1 MPHPAAQQKTDM
13 SERSLNWLK
22 FGGLVSLAF
31 VLGLLFAG
39 LLDLPHSSLAQ
50 DGRTGTNGVPA
61 LQTQARSVGNNPS
74 LAPLV
79 TLSDAF
85 ATVAEAV
92 RPSVVYITSR
102 RTEKEPERRVPPG
115 FEQFFPRNQRGG
127 PQIEEGSGSGFVVTP
142 DGYILTNTHV
152 VEGADRVTVQL
163 LDHREFIAKVVGTD
177 PLTDV
182 AVVKIEANGLTA
194 AQLGESHRARVGEWV
209 LAVGN
214 PLGANFTFTVTSG
227 IISAKGRGQLQLPNR
242 VRTSIQDFIQTDAAI
257 NPGNSG
263 GPLLNVRGEVIGIN
277 SAIASTTGYY
287 TGYGFAIPI
296 DLARQVMTQLITTGK
311 VQRAVLGIE
320 VTDVSAED
328 AQYAGLNE
336 IRGVIVQR
344 FTGDSPAKRAGLETG
359 DIIVNIDGTPIE
371 YVAQLQQV
379 VGFRKPGE
387 TVKVEVARKGGQK
400 KTLNVRLIAAET
412 QTQVAENDQQPEQAK
427 PENAGTSIQGLGI
440 TVEPVNSEWID
451 QLDLNPNFKGLIVR
465 DVASD
470 GPADGK
476 LYGVDSRA
484 PDIITAVEGQP
495 VRSESDLRAALRN
508 GSSGIV
514 SLEVF
519 NPAVDSGNGSNR
531 RVVRIRLAR

>member
-102 RTEKEPERRVPPG
+102 RTEKETERRVPPG

-296 DLARQVMTQLITTGK
+296 DLARQVMTQLISTGK
-311 VQRAVLGIE
+311 VQRAVLGVE
-320 VTDVSAED
+320 VTDAGAED
-328 AQYAGLNE
+328 AAYVGLNE
-336 IRGVIVQR
+336 IKGVTVQR

-359 DIIVNIDGTPIE
+359 DIIVAIDGAPVE
-371 YVAQLQQV
+371 YTAQLQQV

-387 TVKVEVARKGGQK
+387 TVKVEVARKGGQR
-400 KTLNVRLIAAET
+400 KTFNVRLVAAEA
-412 QTQVAENDQQPEQAK
+412 QTEVAENSETPEPAK
-427 PENAGTSIQGLGI
+427 VEKAGTTFDNIGV
-440 TVEPVNSEWID
+440 TVEPVTAEWIE
-451 QLDLNPNFKGLIVR
+451 QLDLNPNFKGLVVR
-465 DVASD
+465 EVAPD

-476 LYGVDSRA
+476 LQGMDTRS

-495 VRSESDLRAALRN
+495 VKTEADLRAALRG
-508 GSSGIV
+508 GSGGVV
-514 SLEVF
+514 SLEVY
-519 NPAVDSGNGSNR
+519 NPADQTQGR
-531 RVVRIRLAR
+531 RVVRLRLAK

>member
-1 MPHPAAQQKTDM
+1 M
-13 SERSLNWLK
+13 NWLK

-39 LLDLPHSSLAQ
+39 LLDLPHNSLAQ
-50 DGRTGTNGVPA
+50 DSRGGTPTPA
-61 LQTQARSVGNNPS
+61 IQTQQTRTVGNNP
-74 LAPLV
+74 AVQPLV

-92 RPSVVYITSR
+92 RPSVVFITTR
-102 RTEKEPERRVPPG
+102 RTEKETEQRRVPPG
-115 FEQFFPRNQRGG
+115 FEQFFPRQRGG
-127 PQIEEGSGSGFVVTP
+127 PQIEEGSGSGFIVSP

-163 LDHREFIAKVVGTD
+163 LDHRSFTAKVVGTD

-182 AVVKIEANGLTA
+182 AVVKIEANGLSA

-214 PLGANFTFTVTSG
+214 PLGDNFTFTVTSG

-277 SAIASTTGYY
+277 SAIASSTGYY
-287 TGYGFAIPI
+287 SGYGFAIPI
-296 DLARQVMTQLITTGK
+296 DLARQVMTQLISTGK

-320 VTDVSAED
+320 VTEVTAED
-328 AQYAGLNE
+328 AQYAGLTD

-400 KTLNVRLIAAET
+400 KTLNVRLVAAEA
-412 QTQVAENDQQPEQAK
+412 QTQVAENNEQPEPAK
-427 PENAGTSIQGLGI
+427 PENAGASIQSLGI
-440 TVEPVNSEWID
+440 TVEPVNAEWID
-451 QLDLNPNFKGLIVR
+451 QLDLNPNFKGLVVR
-465 DVASD
+465 DVATD

-476 LYGVDSRA
+476 LNDVETRA

-495 VRSESDLRAALRN
+495 VRSESDLRTALRN

-514 SLEVF
+514 SLEIY
-519 NPAVDSGNGSNR
+519 NPAIDNGSGSNR

>member
-1 MPHPAAQQKTDM
+1 M
-13 SERSLNWLK
+13 NWLK

-39 LLDLPHSSLAQ
+39 LLDLPHNSLAQ
-50 DGRTGTNGVPA
+50 DSRGGTPA
-61 LQTQARSVGNNPS
+61 PAIQTQQTRTVGNNPA
-74 LAPLV
+74 LQPLV

-102 RTEKEPERRVPPG
+102 RTEKEPERRAVPPG
-115 FEQFFPRNQRGG
+115 FEQFFPRNPRGG
-127 PQIEEGSGSGFVVTP
+127 PQIEEGSGSGFIVTT

-152 VEGADRVTVQL
+152 VEGADRVTVEL
-163 LDHREFIAKVVGTD
+163 LDHRTFTAKVVGTD

-182 AVVKIEANGLTA
+182 AVVKIDANGLTA
-194 AQLGESHRARVGEWV
+194 AQLGESQRARVGEWV

-214 PLGANFTFTVTSG
+214 PLGNNLTFTVTSG

-287 TGYGFAIPI
+287 SGYGFAIPI
-296 DLARQVMTQLITTGK
+296 DLARQVMTQLISTGK
-311 VQRAVLGIE
+311 VQRAVLGVE
-320 VTDVSAED
+320 VTDAAAED
-328 AQYAGLNE
+328 AAYVGLSE
-336 IRGVIVQR
+336 IKGVTVQR

-359 DIIVNIDGTPIE
+359 DIIVAIDGTPVE
-371 YVAQLQQV
+371 YTAQLQQV

-387 TVKVEVARKGGQK
+387 TVKVEVARKGGQRK
-400 KTLNVRLIAAET
+400 NFTVRLTAAES
-412 QTQVAENDQQPEQAK
+412 QTQVAENDEQPEPSK
-427 PENAGTSIQGLGI
+427 PENAGTSIPSLGV
-440 TVEPVNSEWID
+440 TVEPVTSEWIE
-451 QLDLNPNFKGLIVR
+451 QLDLNPNFKGLVVR
-465 DVASD
+465 EVASD

-476 LYGVDSRA
+476 LFGLDSRT

-495 VRSESDLRAALRN
+495 VRSESDLRTALRN
-508 GSSGIV
+508 GSGGVV
-514 SLEVF
+514 SLEVY
-519 NPAVDSGNGSNR
+519 NPAADQGPGNR
-531 RVVRIRLAR
+531 RIVRIRLAR

>member
-1 MPHPAAQQKTDM
+1 M
-13 SERSLNWLK
+13 NWLK

-39 LLDLPHSSLAQ
+39 LLDLPAQLAGPGQ
-50 DGRTGTNGVPA
+50 PRHQRRPGHPGADSCGGELPA
-61 LQTQARSVGNNPS
+61 VQ
-74 LAPLV
+74 PLV

-92 RPSVVYITSR
+92 RPSVVFITSR
-102 RTEKEPERRVPPG
+102 RTEKESERRVPPG
-115 FEQFFPRNQRGG
+115 FEQFFPRNPRGG
-127 PQIEEGSGSGFVVTP
+127 PQIEEGSGSGFIVTP

-152 VEGADRVTVQL
+152 VEGADRVTVEL
-163 LDHREFIAKVVGTD
+163 LDHRQFQAKVVGTD

-182 AVVKIEANGLTA
+182 AVVKIEASGLTA

-214 PLGANFTFTVTSG
+214 PLGDNLTFTVTSG

-242 VRTSIQDFIQTDAAI
+242 LRTSIQDFIQTDAAI

-287 TGYGFAIPI
+287 SGYGFAIPI
-296 DLARQVMTQLITTGK
+296 DLARQVMTQLISTGK
-311 VQRAVLGIE
+311 VQRAVLGVE
-320 VTDVSAED
+320 VTDAGAED
-328 AQYAGLNE
+328 ASYVGLPE
-336 IRGVIVQR
+336 IKGVTVQR
-344 FTGDSPAKRAGLETG
+344 FTGDSPARRAGLETG
-359 DIIVNIDGTPIE
+359 DIIVSIDGAVVE
-371 YVAQLQQV
+371 YTAQLQQV

-387 TVKVEVARKGGQK
+387 TVKVEVARKGGQR
-400 KTLNVRLIAAET
+400 KTFNVRLVAAES
-412 QTQVAENDQQPEQAK
+412 QTQVAENDAAPEPVK
-427 PENAGTSIQGLGI
+427 PEKAGTSFENLGI
-440 TVEPVNSEWID
+440 TVEPVTAEWIE
-451 QLDLNPNFKGLIVR
+451 QLDLTPTFKGLVVR

-476 LYGVDSRA
+476 LTGVDSRS

-495 VRSESDLRAALRN
+495 VRTESDLRAALRG
-508 GSSGIV
+508 GSGGVV
-514 SLEVF
+514 SLEVYNAEF
-519 NPAVDSGNGSNR
+519 AGNR
-531 RVVRIRLAR
+531 RIVRIRLAR

>member
-1 MPHPAAQQKTDM
+1 M
-13 SERSLNWLK
+13 SERSMNWLK

-39 LLDLPHSSLAQ
+39 LLDLPHNSLAQ
-50 DGRTGTNGVPA
+50 ESRGGTPAPAIQTQQSRTVANNPA
-61 LQTQARSVGNNPS
+61 LQ
-74 LAPLV
+74 PLV

-127 PQIEEGSGSGFVVTP
+127 PQIEEGSGSGFIVTP

-152 VEGADRVTVQL
+152 VEGADRVTVEL
-163 LDHREFIAKVVGTD
+163 LDHRSFTAKVVGTD

-182 AVVKIEANGLTA
+182 AVVKIDANGLTA
-194 AQLGESHRARVGEWV
+194 AQLGESNRARVGEWV

-214 PLGANFTFTVTSG
+214 PLGNNLTFTVTSG
-227 IISAKGRGQLQLPNR
+227 IISAKGRGSLQLPNR

-277 SAIASTTGYY
+277 SAIASTTGFYS
-287 TGYGFAIPI
+287 GYGFAIPI
-296 DLARQVMTQLITTGK
+296 DLARQVMTQLISTGK
-311 VQRAVLGIE
+311 VQRAVLGVE
-320 VTDVSAED
+320 VTDAGPED
-328 AQYAGLNE
+328 AAYVGLAE
-336 IRGVIVQR
+336 IKGVTVQR
-344 FTGDSPAKRAGLETG
+344 FTGDSPARRAGLEPG
-359 DIIVNIDGTPIE
+359 DIIVSIDGAPVE
-371 YVAQLQQV
+371 YTAQLQQV

-387 TVKVEVARKGGQK
+387 TVKVEVARKGGQRK
-400 KTLNVRLIAAET
+400 SFNVRLMAAET
-412 QTQVAENDQQPEQAK
+412 QTRVAENDEQPETAK
-427 PENAGTSIQGLGI
+427 PENAGTAIPSLGV
-440 TVEPVNSEWID
+440 TVEPVNAEWVE
-451 QLDLNPNFKGLIVR
+451 QLDLNPNFKGLVVR
-465 DVASD
+465 EVASD

-476 LYGVDSRA
+476 LFGIESRS

-495 VRSESDLRAALRN
+495 VRSESDLRTALRN
-508 GSSGIV
+508 GSGGVV
-514 SLEVF
+514 SLEVY
-519 NPAVDSGNGSNR
+519 NPASDNGQTGNR